1 MVGRLAGKNAIV
13 TGAAGGVGLETTVL
27 MLQEGASVLMA
38 DINDAALKK
47 ALDKVHSV
55 VPKHDGQV
63 HTQVVD
69 VSKESDVEAAVN
81 TVDAWGGVD
90 VMFNNAGIMHP
101 KDGDAEECPDS
112 IWDLTM
118 NINVKGVWYGSKH
131 AVRSLRKHGK
141 KKGSIVNTA
150 SMVAIVGA
158 ATPQLAYTA
167 SKGAVLALTRELA
180 IVHAREGLFPAQF
193 TSKAL
198 SLTLP
203 RLPLQLA
210 LSCTP
215 QVSPILFHQL
225 DQVPKAF
232 STPMLQEFLG
242 DDKAKRFRREV
253 HFPTGRFGE
262 AIEQA
267 HAAIFLASDESSFV
281 NATDFLVDGG
291 LTKAYVT
298 PEGPA
303 IAAPKNQAH

>member
-63 HTQVVD
+63 QTQVVD
-69 VSKESDVEAAVN
+69 VSKESDVEAAVS
-81 TVDAWGGVD
+81 TIDAWGGVD

-101 KDGDAEECPDS
+101 KDGDAEECPHN

-141 KKGSIVNTA
+141 KKGSIINTA
-150 SMVAIVGA
+150 SMVAVVGA

-180 IVHAREGLFPAQF
+180 IVHAREGYRFNSLCPA
-193 TSKAL
+193 
-198 SLTLP
+198 
-203 RLPLQLA
+203 PLN
-210 LSCTP
+210 
-215 QVSPILFHQL
+215 
-225 DQVPKAF
+225 
-232 STPMLQEFLG
+232 TPMLQEFLG
-242 DDKAKRFRREV
+242 DDKPKRFRREV

-267 HAAIFLASDESSFV
+267 HGVIFLASDESSFV

-303 IAAPKNQAH
+303 TAAPKNQAH